1 MTNVLNKKTTLSKS
15 NFRIQEKGAL
25 KELVNRVDI
34 VISKVAKSGAIV
46 KDIDSYIQEATR

>member
-34 VISKVAKSGAIV
+34 VISKVAKSGATV